1 MHDWHVLCCST
12 AMCYRLWG
20 IANARSKI
28 RRLQSVLVVCTPVI
42 YVITLVAR
50 KARLNMITNCCDSIC
65 TVCDAQS
72 GSQSMHEARDV
83 RCTHAAPDGCPM
95 QDCNAP
101 VRAFDVS
108 ITWTFQLHARLRTI
122 DVSFSCSFGS
132 IRRFIFMLV
141 WKHTTS
147 HFMLVWKHTTFH
159 FHARLEAYDVSFHD
173 TRMPDIVSSSKSAD
187 VVVTSAS
194 FSTTCVSH

>member
-1 MHDWHVLCCST
+1 VLYCRVLQTSRHCRCAKAPKQNRPLMKRAGSIHTCYFCNNARGTRCTTDMFCVAVLPCATDFGALQMLEARYAAYKACCT

-108 ITWTFQLHARLRTI
+108 ITWTFQLHARL
-122 DVSFSCSFGS
+122 
-132 IRRFIFMLV
+132 
-141 WKHTTS
+141 
-147 HFMLVWKHTTFH
+147 
-159 FHARLEAYDVSFHD
+159 
-173 TRMPDIVSSSKSAD
+173 
-187 VVVTSAS
+187 
-194 FSTTCVSH
+194 